1 MYKPQDIIIGDWLLY
16 KGMPHCVVGI
26 MDEHLTLKNPRENYC
41 CGMPTFALY
50 KDVKPIPISS
60 DYLTIFGFKQAD
72 GEHDWLEGNVW
83 KITFDDKELKE
94 READDFMFSWTENE
108 YGERSYKAIFRGY
121 GDNPCFR
128 FDAVSDIQH
137 FFYQE
142 SRCPMPLKLKIKSQV
157 VACIQE

>member
-26 MDEHLTLKNPRENYC
+26 MDEHLTLKSPRENYC
-41 CGMPTFALY
+41 CGMPTFAFY

-60 DYLTIFGFKQAD
+60 DYLTLFGFKQAD

-94 READDFMFSWTENE
+94 READDFIFSWTENE

-142 SRCPMPLKLKIKSQV
+142 SRCPMPLKLKT
-157 VACIQE
+157 E

>member
-1 MYKPQDIIIGDWLLY
+1 MIGDWLLY
-16 KGMPHCVVGI
+16 KGIPHCVVGI
-26 MDEHLTLKNPRENYC
+26 MDEHLTLKSPRENYC
-41 CGMPTFALY
+41 CGMPTFAFY

-72 GEHDWLEGNVW
+72 GEHDWPEGNVW

-94 READDFMFSWTENE
+94 READEFMFSWTENE
-108 YGERSYKAIFRGY
+108 YGERSYKVIFRGY
-121 GDNPCFR
+121 GDNPCLR

-142 SRCPMPLKLKIKSQV
+142 SRCPMPLKLKT
-157 VACIQE
+157 E

>member
-26 MDEHLTLKNPRENYC
+26 MDEHLTLKSPRENYC
-41 CGMPTFALY
+41 CGMPTFAFY
-50 KDVKPIPISS
+50 KDVKSIPISS
-60 DYLTIFGFKQAD
+60 DYLTLFGFKQAD
-72 GEHDWLEGNVW
+72 GEHDWLDGNVW

-94 READDFMFSWTENE
+94 READDFIFSWTENE

-142 SRCPMPLKLKIKSQV
+142 SRCLMPLKLKIK
-157 VACIQE
+157 

>member
-1 MYKPQDIIIGDWLLY
+1 MYKPQDIMIGDWLLY

-26 MDEHLTLKNPRENYC
+26 MDEHLTLKSPRENYC
-41 CGMPTFALY
+41 CGMPTFAFY

-60 DYLTIFGFKQAD
+60 DYLTLFGFKQAD

-128 FDAVSDIQH
+128 FDAVSDILH

-142 SRCPMPLKLKIKSQV
+142 SHCPMPLKLKY
-157 VACIQE
+157 

>member
-26 MDEHLTLKNPRENYC
+26 MDEHLTLKSPRENYC
-41 CGMPTFALY
+41 CGMPTFAFY

-60 DYLTIFGFKQAD
+60 DYLTLFGFKQAD

-142 SRCPMPLKLKIKSQV
+142 SRYPMPLKLKY
-157 VACIQE
+157 

>member
-26 MDEHLTLKNPRENYC
+26 TDEHLTLKSPRENYC
-41 CGMPTFALY
+41 CGMPTFAFY

-60 DYLTIFGFKQAD
+60 DYLMLFGFKQAD
-72 GEHDWLEGNVW
+72 GEHDWLGGNVW

-142 SRCPMPLKLKIKSQV
+142 SRFPMPLKLKY
-157 VACIQE
+157 

>member
-1 MYKPQDIIIGDWLLY
+1 MIGDWLLY

-26 MDEHLTLKNPRENYC
+26 MDEHLTLKSPRENYC
-41 CGMPTFALY
+41 CGMPTFAFY

-60 DYLTIFGFKQAD
+60 DYLTLFGFKQAD
-72 GEHDWLEGNVW
+72 GKHDWLEGNVW

-108 YGERSYKAIFRGY
+108 YGERSYKTIFRGY

-142 SRCPMPLKLKIKSQV
+142 SRCPMPLKLKY
-157 VACIQE
+157 